1 MRASPSTR
9 STPLRHLA
17 LRLWPAADGG
27 QDLAGEVED
36 IYSGERHPF
45 QGAAAL
51 LRLLQSLNA
60 APHADAVP
68 GRTDGSQTPMAQPDP
83 SPDA

>member
-17 LRLWPAADGG
+17 LRLWPAEDGG

-36 IYSGERHPF
+36 IYSGECHPF
-45 QGAAAL
+45 QGPAAL
-51 LRLLQSLNA
+51 LRLLQSLNVPPHMEA
-60 APHADAVP
+60 APQQII
-68 GRTDGSQTPMAQPDP
+68 GSQTPMAQPGLN
-83 SPDA
+83 PDA